1 MAGGRPDMSYSKR
14 PNRGQGMKCPECGC
28 TDLRA
33 YGTRHLGNR
42 TIRYRRCR
50 NCGHGPI
57 MTHEEIRQER

>member
-1 MAGGRPDMSYSKR
+1 MPGGRPDMSFDKR
-14 PNRGQGMKCPECGC
+14 PNKPQGMRCPECRC

-33 YGTRHLGNR
+33 YGTRKLGTR

-57 MTHEEIRQER
+57 VTYEQIRDE